1 MSQPYDPSGPQQSPW
16 GASPA
21 SQQQQGAPSGYGQQP
36 GYPQGQPQQ
45 GLPGQPQQGQH
56 GPQQGQPQP
65 PQGYGAPGGQIPGYG
80 GPGGQGQQQWP
91 APAAKEPGAFAR
103 LFDTSVTKL
112 VSPSHLKGAMLLVII
127 VAAGVTV
134 RRVAESFFLFT
145 EYAGVGEVL
154 YGILSI
160 LLAAVYGLGVLLAG
174 RFAIELLAHVAAIR
188 EQGAKGEE
196 KE

>member
-16 GASPA
+16 GASPS

-45 GLPGQPQQGQH
+45 GQHGQQQG
-56 GPQQGQPQP
+56 PPQP
-65 PQGYGAPGGQIPGYG
+65 PQGYGAPGQQVPGYG
-80 GPGGQGQQQWP
+80 GPGGPGQQQWP

-112 VSPSHLKGAMLLVII
+112 VSPAHLRGAMLLVIV
-127 VAAGVTV
+127 VAAGVTL
-134 RRVAESFFLFT
+134 RRVAESFLYFR
-145 EYAGVGEVL
+145 EYAGTGEIL
-154 YGILSI
+154 YGVLSL
-160 LLAAVYGLGVLLAG
+160 LLAAVYGLGVLLVG

-188 EQGAKGEE
+188 ERGAKGEE

>member
-45 GLPGQPQQGQH
+45 GQHGPQQGQH
-56 GPQQGQPQP
+56 GQPQP
-65 PQGYGAPGGQIPGYG
+65 PQGYGAPGAQIPGYG
-80 GPGGQGQQQWP
+80 GPGGPGPQQQWP
-91 APAAKEPGAFAR
+91 APAAKESGAFAR
-103 LFDTSVTKL
+103 LFDTSVTRL
-112 VSPSHLKGAMLLVII
+112 ISPSHLKGAMLLVII

-160 LLAAVYGLGVLLAG
+160 LLAAVYGLGVLLIG

-188 EQGAKGEE
+188 EQGATGAKGEE

>member
-45 GLPGQPQQGQH
+45 GQPG
-56 GPQQGQPQP
+56 QQGQPHPGQHGQQP
-65 PQGYGAPGGQIPGYG
+65 PPAGYGAPGAQIPGYG
-80 GPGGQGQQQWP
+80 GPGGPAQQQWP

-112 VSPSHLKGAMLLVII
+112 ISPSHLKGAMVLVII
-127 VAAGVTV
+127 VAAGVTL
-134 RRVAESFFLFT
+134 RRVSESFFYFG
-145 EYAGVGEVL
+145 EYAGVGEILFGVL
-154 YGILSI
+154 SLV
-160 LLAAVYGLGVLLAG
+160 LAAVYGLAVLLVG

-188 EQGAKGEE
+188 ERGAKGEE